1 MQVSVTPNHDT
12 SMINSDI
19 VMMDLLMDNDT
30 EVETYE
36 HLSGDDYVDAMM
48 MSILE
53 DLQY

>member
-1 MQVSVTPNHDT
+1 MQVHVTPNHDT

-19 VMMDLLMDNDT
+19 VMTDLIMDNDL
-30 EVETYE
+30 EVEVFD
-36 HLSGDDYVDAMM
+36 HLSGDDYADAMM